1 MQFVE
6 GPANDIVKVSVDG
19 VLVHTGTSWEDYFR
33 NEERNPTRTVS
44 RVLFRTG
51 GTAAPATA
59 GKGFLI
65 DNLSLA
71 TYASPSSAEQCKGDG
86 WRSFTNPTFK
96 SQGDC
101 IQFVTTGK

>member
-1 MQFVE
+1 M
-6 GPANDIVKVSVDG
+6 DG
-19 VLVHTGTSWEDYFR
+19 VLLQTGTSWEDYFR
-33 NEERNPTRTVS
+33 IVELKPTRTVN

-71 TYASPSSAEQCKGDG
+71 TFATPPSSAEQCKNDG
-86 WRSFTNPTFK
+86 WRSYNNPAFK
-96 SQGDC
+96 NQGTC
-101 IQFVTTGK
+101 IQYVNIGK